1 MLYRV
6 GSGQGRVVMQVPKQR
21 QVPVNR
27 LFERRW
33 PARQRRTRR
42 LSLCREQHADQ
53 GQRNA
58 ANLIRLLARLAR
70 LESLDRR

>member
-1 MLYRV
+1 MK
-6 GSGQGRVVMQVPKQR
+6 VPKQR
-21 QVPVNR
+21 QVPVDR

-33 PARQRRTRR
+33 PARQRRTPATQ
-42 LSLCREQHADQ
+42 LVFENNVQDQ